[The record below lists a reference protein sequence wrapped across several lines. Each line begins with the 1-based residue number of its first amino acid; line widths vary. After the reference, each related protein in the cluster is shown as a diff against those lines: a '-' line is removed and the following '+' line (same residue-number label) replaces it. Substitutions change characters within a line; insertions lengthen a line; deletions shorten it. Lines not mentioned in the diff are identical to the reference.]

1 VGLLN
6 FAFPVRK
13 ECAQAL
19 AVFFVSIFGSAP
31 VRQSALARLL
41 LTFWSRGEEIN
52 SRAPNVFCLDLFFL
66 RSDFS
71 TPGTA
76 ALVGGSLRPL
86 AKTRS
91 PLSSSW
97 FCCPPPRRFS
107 FGSLFSVRVGAPCQ
121 VRLLFWPPPA
131 RSGLPLPICFTATDF
146 PCLAV
151 WVSMFGP
158 RVQELA
164 L

>member
-1 VGLLN
+1 LPFPFARSAPKRSLYFSCPSSVLRLCGRAPWPGSYSPSGL
-6 FAFPVRK
+6 AVRK
-13 ECAQAL
+13 
-19 AVFFVSIFGSAP
+19 SIPVHPTFSA
-31 VRQSALARLL
+31 
-41 LTFWSRGEEIN
+41 
-52 SRAPNVFCLDLFFL
+52 LDLFFL

-71 TPGTA
+71 TPETA
-76 ALVGGSLRPL
+76 ALVSGSLRPL